1 MSERRRLPT
10 GAQLRKKLSVSAA
23 LNGIGVILPTA
34 LYMWALLRLTPE
46 QWSAFWQS
54 LAVAFPMMVVATRIY
69 SNRTLGPLLPCLDQ
83 WAHGQATPES
93 IRAGYQVASSMP
105 QQTFLQGVGW
115 YFFGACFVV
124 AGVWLRSDDFQ
135 AFSAVVM
142 IASTVSVG
150 MVLLVFNY
158 FATQRLLAPIRERL
172 GHEIPDAAERR
183 ALVQM
188 VSVATKL
195 RVGMMGATLAVVF
208 FVSLLAVVRASRPV
222 EQFAIRGQGALLE
235 SLASADPSAFTPALE
250 SARRDAEKLGVA
262 DDVVILDD
270 DGFKV
275 VDGEAELLS
284 PGLIARIAVGGDAG
298 DSTAI
303 DSSVIYRWQRLPDGR
318 TAVAAIR
325 WERLN
330 GEISS
335 AIAVCA
341 LMLAISVALCFAIS
355 GFIGRDI
362 ENAAR
367 AVRRAAERIADGDL
381 SGGDIFESED
391 ELGDIARSF
400 AGMTTAL
407 QLTIGRV
414 AEAADRV
421 ESAAA
426 EIAAASESVALVTG
440 EQVRGIQSATGA
452 MHAVTGEMGGIAEAA
467 EGLNLSVEESSA
479 SILELGSAG
488 DELNRTA
495 ALLSSKVEEAS
506 TAIEQMIGSVKQ
518 VTANVDTLAD
528 AAEGTSS
535 SMEEMASS
543 LRDVDANAAETAK
556 LSTRVVASAETGR
569 ERVQQTI
576 VGMTAIHETT
586 ETAEHLIRSLGE
598 RAKEIGAIVDVIDDV
613 ADETNLLALNAAIIA
628 AQAGEH
634 GRAFSVVADQIK
646 DLADRVLASTKEI
659 AGLIRSVQG
668 ETQNAIA
675 AVEQGARTVQE
686 GVDMSAEAG
695 LALEEITTAARESG
709 MRIGEIV
716 NAVREQARASSHVVG
731 LMEKVRQGVDKI
743 REAGHEQRRGNDA
756 VHRSTISMRDAALQM
771 HATAEEQSRGSA
783 RIRDTVTTVRDA
795 AERING
801 SLREQSD
808 GCKRALGTLE
818 QVAERTRSNE
828 ESSKRLEEAMRGLR
842 READAL
848 RQDVRRFRTD
858 SQAATAD
865 GRMR

>member
-10 GAQLRKKLSVSAA
+10 GAQIQKKLSVSAS
-23 LNGIGVILPTA
+23 LNGLGVIVPTA
-34 LYMWALLRLTPE
+34 LYMWSLLRLTPE
-46 QWSAFWQS
+46 QWSAFWQA
-54 LAVAFPMMVVATRIY
+54 LALVFPLMVVLTRLY
-69 SNRTLGPLLPCLDQ
+69 QNRTLGPLLPCLDQ
-83 WAHGQATPES
+83 WAQGKATPEA
-93 IRAGYQVASSMP
+93 IRGGYQVASSMP
-105 QQTFLQGVGW
+105 QRTFLQGVLW
-115 YFFGACFVV
+115 YFGGSCLVV

-135 AFSAVVM
+135 LFAALVM
-142 IASTVSVG
+142 ISSTVSVG
-150 MVLLVFNY
+150 LVLLVFNY
-158 FATQRLLAPIRERL
+158 FATQRMLAPIRERL
-172 GHEIPDAAERR
+172 GHEIPDTAERR
-183 ALVQM
+183 ALVYM
-188 VSVATKL
+188 VPISTKL
-195 RVGMMGATLAVVF
+195 RVGMMGATVAVVL
-208 FVSLLAVVRASRPV
+208 FVSLLAVVRTSRPM
-222 EQFAIRGQGALLE
+222 ELFAIRAQGTLLE
-235 SLASADPSAFTPALE
+235 SLAAADLSAFTPALE
-250 SARRDAEKLGVA
+250 NARRDATRLGVA
-262 DDVVILDD
+262 DDVVILSD
-270 DGFKV
+270 DGFRV
-275 VDGEAELLS
+275 VDGKAELLS
-284 PGLIARIAVGGDAG
+284 PALIARIAAGGESG
-298 DSTAI
+298 DSAAI
-303 DSSVIYRWQRLPDGR
+303 DSSVIYRWQRLADGR
-318 TAVAAIR
+318 TAVAAIP
-325 WERLN
+325 WARLN
-330 GEISS
+330 GALSS

-341 LMLAISVALCFAIS
+341 LMLALSIALCLAIS
-355 GFIGRDI
+355 GLIGRDV
-362 ENAAR
+362 ESAAR
-367 AVRRAAERIADGDL
+367 AVRRAAERIAEGDL
-381 SGGDIFESED
+381 SGDDIFESED

-400 AGMTTAL
+400 SGMTQAL
-407 QLTIGRV
+407 QRTIGRV
-414 AEAADRV
+414 AQAADRV

-426 EIAAASESVALVTG
+426 EIASASESVALVSA

-452 MHAVTGEMGGIAEAA
+452 MDGVTGEMTGIAEAA

-495 ALLSSKVEEAS
+495 ALLSGKVEEAS

-556 LSTRVVASAETGR
+556 LSSRAVASAETGR

-695 LALEEITTAARESG
+695 LALEEITSASRESG

-716 NAVREQARASSHVVG
+716 NAVREQARAASHVVG

-756 VHRSTISMRDAALQM
+756 VHRSTVSMRDAALQM

-801 SLREQSD
+801 SLREQSE

-828 ESSKRLEEAMRGLR
+828 ETSKRLEEAIRGLR

-858 SQAATAD
+858 GPAATAE
-865 GRMR
+865 GRI

>member
-10 GAQLRKKLSVSAA
+10 AKQLEKKSTALAA
-23 LNGIGVILPTA
+23 LGGIAVVTLTT
-34 LYMWALLRLTPE
+34 LYVWALLRFSHD
-46 QWSAFWQS
+46 QWMAFWR
-54 LAVAFPMMVVATRIY
+54 AVAIAYPVALVAASYVTR
-69 SNRTLGPLLPCLDQ
+69 RTIAPLLVCLDQ
-83 WAHGQATPES
+83 WAQAKATPES
-93 IRAGYQVASSMP
+93 IREAYRAASSLPQRNFVQGIGWYVGGSSLVAFLTWLGSDGFQVFSGLIIVASTSS
-105 QQTFLQGVGW
+105 V
-115 YFFGACFVV
+115 ACVV
-124 AGVWLRSDDFQ
+124 
-135 AFSAVVM
+135 
-142 IASTVSVG
+142 
-150 MVLLVFNY
+150 LVFNY
-158 FATQRLLAPIRERL
+158 FALQRLVTPIRERL
-172 GHEIPDAAERR
+172 GHEIPDPAERR
-183 ALVQM
+183 SLVYM
-188 VSVATKL
+188 VSLATKL
-195 RVGMMGATLAVVF
+195 RIGLMGSTVAIVF

-222 EQFAIRGQGALLE
+222 ELFASRAQGVLLQTLE
-235 SLASADPSAFTPALE
+235 AAGPSGLGTALE
-250 SARRDAEKLGVA
+250 AARQSGRQLGVA
-262 DDVVILDD
+262 SELVLLDADRVKISDGPPDALPSEVI
-270 DGFKV
+270 
-275 VDGEAELLS
+275 ES
-284 PGLIARIAVGGDAG
+284 IAKGSASG
-298 DSTAI
+298 DSTEI
-303 DSSVIYRWQRLPDGR
+303 DSSYTYRWLRLPDGR
-318 TAVAAIR
+318 TAVAAIAA
-325 WERLN
+325 
-330 GEISS
+330 SS
-335 AIAVCA
+335 LSGDLASAAAVCA
-341 LMLAISVALCFAIS
+341 VLLVVAILLCFAIA
-355 GFIGRDI
+355 GFIGRDV
-362 ENAAR
+362 ESAAR
-367 AVRRAAERIADGDL
+367 GVRRAAERIAEGDL
-381 SGGDIFESED
+381 SGGDIHESED

-407 QLTIGRV
+407 RTTIGRV

-421 ESAAA
+421 ESAAV
-426 EIAAASESVALVTG
+426 EIAAASESVASVTG
-440 EQVRGIQSATGA
+440 EQVRGIQTATGA
-452 MHAVTGEMGGIAEAA
+452 MDAVTGQMSGIAQAA

-495 ALLSSKVEEAS
+495 ALLSTKVEEAS

-556 LSTRVVASAETGR
+556 LSSRVVASAETGR

-716 NAVREQARASSHVVG
+716 NAVREQARAASHVVG
-731 LMEKVRQGVDKI
+731 LMEKVRQGVDRI

-756 VHRSTISMRDAALQM
+756 VHRSTVSMRDAALQM

-795 AERING
+795 AERINE
-801 SLREQSD
+801 SLREQAN

-818 QVAERTRSNE
+818 QVGERTRTNE

-858 SQAATAD
+858 SQATTAD

>member
-1 MSERRRLPT
+1 MSTRGRLPT
-10 GAQLRKKLSVSAA
+10 GSQLEKRLTVLAFA
-23 LNGIGVILPTA
+23 NGVCVVIPTS
-34 LYMWALLRLTPE
+34 LYMWALLRLSPD
-46 QWSAFWQS
+46 QWKAFWQA
-54 LAVAFPMMVVATRIY
+54 LVVVLPVVLLLFRYVASQRMA
-69 SNRTLGPLLPCLDQ
+69 PLLVCLDQ
-83 WAHGQATPES
+83 WAERKATPES
-93 IRAGYQVASSMP
+93 IRSAYRIASSMP
-105 QQTFLQGVGW
+105 QRNFLEGMAW
-115 YFFGACFVV
+115 YIGGASLLV
-124 AGVWLRSDDFQ
+124 AGIWMRVDDFQ
-135 AFSAVVM
+135 PFSGLVIVSAAVSAG
-142 IASTVSVG
+142 I
-150 MVLLVFNY
+150 VLLVFQY
-158 FATQRLLAPIRERL
+158 FAMQRVLAPTRERL
-172 GHEIPDAAERR
+172 GAEIADPVERR
-183 ALVQM
+183 SLVFK
-188 VSVATKL
+188 VSIAAKL
-195 RVGMMGATLAVVF
+195 RIGLMGATVAVVF
-208 FVSLLAVVRASRPV
+208 FVSLLAVVRASRPIESLTSRAQHLV
-222 EQFAIRGQGALLE
+222 LE
-235 SLASADPSAFTPALE
+235 GLVAPGEAGFDAALASARAL
-250 SARRDAEKLGVA
+250 ATKLRAA
-262 DDVVILDD
+262 DELVILSAETLD
-270 DGFKV
+270 V
-275 VDGEAELLS
+275 VDGPKNVLPQAA
-284 PGLIARIAVGGDAG
+284 IARIGAGEETG
-298 DSTAI
+298 DSTEI
-303 DSSVIYRWQRLPDGR
+303 DSSVVYAWQRLPDGR
-318 TAVAAIR
+318 IAVAVMPWSILNGDLASTAVVC
-325 WERLN
+325 
-330 GEISS
+330 
-335 AIAVCA
+335 IA
-341 LMLAISVALCFAIS
+341 LIGLSMLLCFGIA
-355 GFIGRDI
+355 GFIGRDVDD
-362 ENAAR
+362 AAR
-367 AVRRAAERIADGDL
+367 AVRRAASNIAEGNL
-381 SGGDIFESED
+381 AGGQIYETED
-391 ELGDIARSF
+391 ELGDIASSF
-400 AGMTTAL
+400 AGMTAAL
-407 QLTIGRV
+407 RTTIGRV
-414 AEAADRV
+414 ASAADRV
-421 ESAAA
+421 ESAAV
-426 EIAAASESVALVTG
+426 EIAGASESVASVTG
-440 EQVRGIQSATGA
+440 EQVRGIQTATGA
-452 MHAVTGEMGGIAEAA
+452 MDAVTGQMSGIAHAA

-495 ALLSSKVEEAS
+495 ALLSAKVEEAS

-535 SMEEMASS
+535 SMEQMASS

-556 LSTRVVASAETGR
+556 LSSRVVASAETGR
-569 ERVQQTI
+569 DRVQQTI

-756 VHRSTISMRDAALQM
+756 VHRSTVAMRDAALQM

-783 RIRDTVTTVRDA
+783 RIRETVTTVRDA
-795 AERING
+795 AERINE
-801 SLREQSD
+801 SLREQAE

-818 QVAERTRSNE
+818 QVGQRTRSNE
-828 ESSKRLEEAMRGLR
+828 ESSKRLEDAMRGLR

-858 SQAATAD
+858 SQTATAD
-865 GRMR
+865 GGIR